1 MELAAA
7 QQPLCDVGGLKR
19 RPFGRRMGR
28 KVARHRDQNVPA
40 RTGVA
45 PFAELPHARLQHLVG
60 VEARILTEQSVRECR
75 YKPIGRVTEREMA
88 RDQTADQVDLP
99 LAIESL
105 QQSRADVPDVGR
117 KVVQPITA
125 FAWQPIWRHVEV
137 TGEVEGHC
145 PVQHPTH
152 RLDPASPL
160 ALLSPDPLQ
169 DLVYGIG
176 IREDVQGRLPVSMLV
191 GSAEPRHAE
200 RRRIGERTAEI
211 GWEGAGPDGRLQG
224 LKDRPRIIAQE
235 RDGQFRVIRPAGRRA
250 VVNSPRSSAAASSQS
265 ATRSTGWRQAV
276 VSSAPRAATIWST
289 TLGSTAAACSQP
301 IRSRHSQALLMKSST
316 CPPLA
321 RARSVA
327 VETSKLAS
335 TAGGAQW

>member
-7 QQPLCDVGGLKR
+7 QQPLCDVGGLKH

-45 PFAELPHARLQHLVG
+45 PFAKLPHARLQHLVG
-60 VEARILTEQSVRECR
+60 VEASILTEQSVRECR

-88 RDQTADQVDLP
+88 RDQTADQDDLP

-105 QQSRADVPDVGR
+105 QQSRADNVDVGR
-117 KVVQPITA
+117 EVVQPIIA
-125 FAWQPIWRHVEV
+125 FAWQPIWRHIEV
-137 TGEVEGHC
+137 AGEVEGHC
-145 PVQHPTH
+145 PVQHPPH

-200 RRRIGERTAEI
+200 RRRIGERAAKI
-211 GWEGAGPDGRLQG
+211 GWKGARPDGRLQG
-224 LKDRPRIIAQE
+224 LKDRLRIITQE
-235 RDGQFRVIRPAGRRA
+235 RDGQFGVIRPAGAAGGREKFAQLTQRFPRRA
-250 VVNSPRSSAAASSQS
+250 RRDPPDGARRSSPLRRGLPPSGRPRSGARLRRAPS
-265 ATRSTGWRQAV
+265 RSGQ
-276 VSSAPRAATIWST
+276 
-289 TLGSTAAACSQP
+289 G
-301 IRSRHSQALLMKSST
+301 IRKP
-316 CPPLA
+316 C
-321 RARSVA
+321 
-327 VETSKLAS
+327 
-335 TAGGAQW
+335 